1 MTGKMDDMSIIE
13 TLRSKTEEID
23 MDQYLKRI
31 IGGYSKQSVLEYLNV
46 LRKQQQTTAETF
58 YRNLQAVY
66 NEKEELNKENEAI
79 QCRLNKIESEYKN
92 LSESMIA
99 IQHEDSDLTM
109 QDILNLKKIIAAL
122 EEELKKSK
130 VEKDSLENKM
140 KHLNH
145 TIEDLN
151 EKRRQCEHEVTAA
164 KEIIVSE
171 KQESKEL
178 RDKVVALSLS
188 IEDKLDEIKYLKALQ
203 TEGEVADLSIHI
215 EELTNQLA
223 TQTEV
228 MSNLNSTVS
237 IKDKTIEALTSETEM
252 QKQMIYELNRTADE
266 LQIQNEKLLNTNKTL
281 ADQLKNHYSETIDLL
296 NEKSDITIEKIAAQR
311 KLNEAN
317 SKISML
323 ELKIEKGNKLEKLKT
338 TTGDFNEE

>member
-1 MTGKMDDMSIIE
+1 MDDMSIIE

-31 IGGYSKQSVLEYLNV
+31 LGGYSKQSVLEYLNA

-99 IQHEDSDLTM
+99 IQHEDTDLTM

-122 EEELKKSK
+122 EEELKKSN
-130 VEKDSLENKM
+130 VEKNSLENKM

-151 EKRRQCEHEVTAA
+151 EELRQSENEIKAA

-188 IEDKLDEIKYLKALQ
+188 IEDNLDEIKYLKALQ

-215 EELTNQLA
+215 EELTNQLV

-228 MSNLNSTVS
+228 MSNLNSAVS
-237 IKDKTIEALTSETEM
+237 LKDKTIEALTSETEI
-252 QKQMIYELNRTADE
+252 QKQMIHELNRTAE
-266 LQIQNEKLLNTNKTL
+266 EFQIQNEKLLNSNKTL

-317 SKISML
+317 SRISML
-323 ELKIEKGNKLEKLKT
+323 ELKIEKGDKLEKLKT
-338 TTGDFNEE
+338 KMGDFNEE